1 MVKAE
6 GTEARNRIEV
16 LKDHCAVKE
25 DAKSVVWR
33 GGWFHHLIEKAQIV
47 ESARRSDKGLADRVK
62 ADISRTKE
70 CAESTV
76 GGRHPEDKKTSVDA
90 GGPAGK
96 VTGLKIPLVMR
107 FALAD

>member
-1 MVKAE
+1 
-6 GTEARNRIEV
+6 
-16 LKDHCAVKE
+16 
-25 DAKSVVWR
+25 
-33 GGWFHHLIEKAQIV
+33 
-47 ESARRSDKGLADRVK
+47 
-62 ADISRTKE
+62 
-70 CAESTV
+70 V